1 MRKELKHLSGMV
13 VIVLLVPSKLV
24 TPQRILCLKLQMP
37 VEIKFGVAEQKLY
50 SLMKEWRRESTCSKD
65 TSLQGGE

>member
-24 TPQRILCLKLQMP
+24 TPQWILCLKLQMP

-50 SLMKEWRRESTCSKD
+50 SLMKEWREHM
-65 TSLQGGE
+65 L

>member
-1 MRKELKHLSGMV
+1 MV

-24 TPQRILCLKLQMP
+24 TPQWILCLKLQMP

>member
-1 MRKELKHLSGMV
+1 MNGC
-13 VIVLLVPSKLV
+13 VIGPQQVGDSSVDPLL
-24 TPQRILCLKLQMP
+24 
-37 VEIKFGVAEQKLY
+37 EVANAIGEQKLY